1 MARLPNPGKRR
12 CTRVL
17 SDAWR
22 RSRKAG
28 PDTPERFTESRQ
40 VAEHE
45 RPKLMLLI
53 PQNIGVVPEFWLDG
67 IPMIW

>member
-1 MARLPNPGKRR
+1 MYPGPQRR
-12 CTRVL
+12 VATFE
-17 SDAWR
+17 
-22 RSRKAG
+22 KAG

-53 PQNIGVVPEFWLDG
+53 PQKLGLFRNSGLEG